1 MGKLKCMLKA
11 RFKETVISR
20 SEISQEKRSFSIQE
34 DVAHVQP
41 WMLSTLYSAR
51 QVVGTLEG
59 FLIELNR

>member
-1 MGKLKCMLKA
+1 MYAC
-11 RFKETVISR
+11 FKKTVISR
-20 SEISQEKRSFSIQE
+20 SETGQEKRSFSVEE

-51 QVVGTLEG
+51 QVVGSLEG